1 MDERQSCN
9 EVLIVEDDAAIRE
22 SLKDLLELDGYEVYT
37 AEHGRAALGVLR
49 EHKPAV
55 ILMDLMMPEMNGFEF
70 LAQRRNDPEIAAIP
84 VVVMTAEPALA
95 RRLGNDAAAVFFKP
109 FDVHALIPTIAAARL
124 H

>member
-9 EVLIVEDDAAIRE
+9 EVLIVEDDTAIRE
-22 SLKDLLELDGYEVYT
+22 SLKELLEMDGYEVYT
-37 AEHGRAALGVLR
+37 AEHGRDALWVLR

-95 RRLGNDAAAVFFKP
+95 RRVGDDAAAVFSKP
-109 FDVHALIPTIAAARL
+109 FDVNTLIPMIDAARL